1 MFGIGEALSRPKTQQ
16 VFGNEDAV
24 EELPLPSDFIYGTA
38 TAAYQIEGACKQ
50 DGKGPSIWDKFAHR
64 EPSVTSGQHGD
75 VACDHY
81 NRVSDDVDLM
91 ASYGLEVYRF
101 SISWSRLIPKG
112 GRHDPINEEGIAFY
126 SNLIDRLLARG
137 IKPSVTLFHWDLPL
151 ELHNRYGGPL
161 NTTEFRA
168 DFENYARLCFTR
180 FGDRVQQW
188 VTFNE
193 PYIVAIYGYHTGVL
207 APGHCRERGNDS
219 NTEPVRIKVQRNCR
233 Q

>member
-1 MFGIGEALSRPKTQQ
+1 MFGIGEALSRPKTQE

-24 EELPLPSDFIYGTA
+24 EELPLPSDFIYGAA
-38 TAAYQIEGACKQ
+38 TAAYQIEGACEQ
-50 DGKGPSIWDKFAHR
+50 HGKGPSIWDEFAHR
-64 EPSVTSGQHGD
+64 QPSVTSGQHGD

-81 NRVSDDVDLM
+81 NRVSSDVDLL
-91 ASYGLEVYRF
+91 ASYGVDVYRF
-101 SISWSRLIPKG
+101 SISWARLIPKG
-112 GRHDPINEEGIAFY
+112 GRNDPINEEGIAFY

-151 ELHNRYGGPL
+151 ELHKRYGGPL

-193 PYIVAIYGYHTGVL
+193 PYIVAIYGYQTGVL
-207 APGHCRERGNDS
+207 APGHCKERGNDPK
-219 NTEPVRIKVQRNCR
+219 TEPVRNKI
-233 Q
+233 